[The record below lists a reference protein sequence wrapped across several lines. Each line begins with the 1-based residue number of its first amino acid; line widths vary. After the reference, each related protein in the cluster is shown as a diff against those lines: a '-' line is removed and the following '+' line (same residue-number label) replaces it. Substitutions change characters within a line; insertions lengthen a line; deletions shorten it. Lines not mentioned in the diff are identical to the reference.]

1 MAIVYELVVKQDL
14 DLGVGQV
21 VRTNPGGGQMLGD
34 QVNLATLALKV
45 SQAWAPGLVG
55 ATSSIGLAVSVPG
68 AVVGMPVLVSL
79 STLNTGTILLWG
91 YVTAPG
97 SVQVILYNID
107 AVQYTIPSGTLRV
120 LVFIV
125 P

>member
-1 MAIVYELVVKQDL
+1 MAIVYELIVKQDL

-34 QVNLATLALKV
+34 QVSLATFATEV

-55 ATSSIGLAVSVPG
+55 ATSASSIAVTVPG
-68 AVVGMPVLVSL
+68 AVVGMPVLVAL
-79 STLNTGTILLWG
+79 STLSSGTVLLWG
-91 YVTAPG
+91 YVQSAG
-97 SVQVILYNID
+97 SVRVILYNFD
-107 AVQYTIPSGTLRV
+107 AAPTTIPSGTLRV

>member
-14 DLGVGQV
+14 DLGIGQV

-34 QVNLATLALKV
+34 QVNLATLAIEV

-55 ATSSIGLAVSVPG
+55 ATSSSGVVVSVPG
-68 AVVGMPVLVSL
+68 AVVGMPVLVAL
-79 STLNTGTILLWG
+79 STLNAGTILLWG
-91 YVTAPG
+91 YVRAAG
-97 SVQVILYNID
+97 SVQVLLYNID
-107 AVQYTIPSGTLRV
+107 AAPTTIPSGTLRV